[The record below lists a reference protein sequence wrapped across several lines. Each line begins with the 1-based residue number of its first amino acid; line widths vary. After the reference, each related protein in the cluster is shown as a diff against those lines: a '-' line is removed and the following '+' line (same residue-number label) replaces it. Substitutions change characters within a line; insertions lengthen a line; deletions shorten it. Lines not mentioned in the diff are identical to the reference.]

1 MSDKDKNEC
10 YPCSGLGYHIE
21 TCIEA
26 DGSRNRV
33 KLTCACCDGSG
44 QSRSKELH
52 YNKSMNHSA
61 VFTQEQLELFEAN
74 LIKDLETNK
83 DLKPVTDERCEP
95 SN

>member
-1 MSDKDKNEC
+1 MMVLE
-10 YPCSGLGYHIE
+10 
-21 TCIEA
+21 
-26 DGSRNRV
+26 
-33 KLTCACCDGSG
+33 
-44 QSRSKELH
+44 SRSKELH

>member
-1 MSDKDKNEC
+1 MAPE
-10 YPCSGLGYHIE
+10 
-21 TCIEA
+21 
-26 DGSRNRV
+26 R
-33 KLTCACCDGSG
+33 
-44 QSRSKELH
+44 QSKELH

-83 DLKPVTDERCEP
+83 DLKPVTDEGCEL